1 MVQDT
6 KSVEQY
12 IAEYLS
18 TAYFM
23 QIGTSVNN
31 VPWVCTVHVATNDRM
46 DLIWVSEVSSRHSQ
60 DIEKNAHVAGTLVLP
75 QGPDV
80 PVWGI
85 QFQGEAKKVT
95 DEKEARELL
104 APYGKRFGADE
115 EFIGMIA
122 KGNAPHACYVIK
134 PSIFVLFDQIH
145 FPDAPRQE
153 YVVPRL

>member
-1 MVQDT
+1 MTQET
-6 KSVEQY
+6 KTVEKY

-60 DIEKNAHVAGTLVLP
+60 DIEKNAHVAGALVLP
-75 QGPDV
+75 QRPDV

-85 QFQGEAKKVT
+85 QFQGEAQKVT
-95 DEKEARELL
+95 DETEARELL
-104 APYGKRFGADE
+104 SSYRKRFVMDE
-115 EFIGMIA
+115 ASVTKIA
-122 KGNAPHACYVIK
+122 LGDGPHACYVIQ
-134 PSIFVLFDQIH
+134 PSVFVLFDQIH